1 MIKPFTTFLTEAKNT
16 HITHLE
22 DDIFLSGYEGA
33 VNSINFAK
41 AVIKAFSSDVSRQV
55 NMSVKW
61 DGAPAVICG
70 INPENGKFFVGTKSV
85 FNKTPKI
92 NYTKADVR
100 KNHSGGLVSKLEA
113 CLDYLPDLGIKG
125 IVQGD
130 LLFTSG
136 DITDTTI
143 DGKTY
148 ITFTPNTITYAIEK
162 GTPLAKELSGASVGI
177 VWHTTYNGKSMD
189 SLSSSPGISP
199 RSMSK
204 MKTSNVWSDDARM
217 KNMAGTVTFT
227 KSETNTLNS
236 LMTKAETDSSRLK
249 GFLNFL
255 QNNDT
260 MRTYIETYINSMVR
274 AGSTDLNMDSLLAFV
289 EERENSAINK
299 LKRETA
305 IEARKEK
312 LKEIINTFNSYSS
325 ALKATFSL
333 HKALAEI
340 KMILINKMNTVGSF
354 SYFVKTD
361 SGYRVT
367 GQEGFVVADVLGKKT
382 MKLVD
387 RLEFSRINFTASKNW
402 V

>member
-1 MIKPFTTFLTEAKNT
+1 
-16 HITHLE
+16 
-22 DDIFLSGYEGA
+22 
-33 VNSINFAK
+33 
-41 AVIKAFSSDVSRQV
+41 
-55 NMSVKW
+55 
-61 DGAPAVICG
+61 
-70 INPENGKFFVGTKSV
+70 
-85 FNKTPKI
+85 
-92 NYTKADVR
+92 
-100 KNHSGGLVSKLEA
+100 VSKLEA

>member
-1 MIKPFTTFLTEAKNT
+1 
-16 HITHLE
+16 
-22 DDIFLSGYEGA
+22 
-33 VNSINFAK
+33 
-41 AVIKAFSSDVSRQV
+41 
-55 NMSVKW
+55 
-61 DGAPAVICG
+61 
-70 INPENGKFFVGTKSV
+70 
-85 FNKTPKI
+85 
-92 NYTKADVR
+92 
-100 KNHSGGLVSKLEA
+100 
-113 CLDYLPDLGIKG
+113 
-125 IVQGD
+125 
-130 LLFTSG
+130 
-136 DITDTTI
+136 
-143 DGKTY
+143 
-148 ITFTPNTITYAIEK
+148 
-162 GTPLAKELSGASVGI
+162 
-177 VWHTTYNGKSMD
+177 
-189 SLSSSPGISP
+189 
-199 RSMSK
+199 MSK

-236 LMTKAETDSSRLK
+236 LMAKAETDSSRLK